1 MIGYLEGRIIFSDG
15 VRAILMTK
23 MGVGYEVF
31 HSKLASEGEEVKL
44 FISHIIKEASQDLY
58 AFPNFSEKM
67 IFELF
72 LKVKGV
78 GAKSAYAI
86 VKHLGPAQAVQ
97 AIKFENKKLFQ
108 SVPGIGP
115 KAAAQIILDLKN
127 KVDQLSM
134 TLPLESSWL
143 KNVDAENRN
152 HGAHV
157 DPMYDDIFRDTL
169 MACQELGF
177 KEIQVV
183 EVVKELLKSEQFKTS
198 EQMLQKVLKN
208 LAVQTR

>member
-1 MIGYLEGRIIFSDG
+1 
-15 VRAILMTK
+15 
-23 MGVGYEVF
+23 
-31 HSKLASEGEEVKL
+31 
-44 FISHIIKEASQDLY
+44 
-58 AFPNFSEKM
+58 
-67 IFELF
+67 
-72 LKVKGV
+72 
-78 GAKSAYAI
+78 
-86 VKHLGPAQAVQ
+86 
-97 AIKFENKKLFQ
+97 
-108 SVPGIGP
+108 
-115 KAAAQIILDLKN
+115 
-127 KVDQLSM
+127 M

>member
-31 HSKLASEGEEVKL
+31 HSKLAIEGEEVKL

-86 VKHLGPAQAVQ
+86 VKHLGPSQAVQ

-143 KNVDAENRN
+143 KNAEAENRN
-152 HGAHV
+152 HGASV

-177 KEIQVV
+177 KELQVV